1 MRLISHAAVLAI
13 ALLLSTPNA
22 SGQWSAFHGNAQRDG
37 TSDAVGPTAPHLA
50 WVAPIGGPIISS
62 PILGPD
68 GTIYLGSVLEDT
80 LHPRYWIVAVAP
92 DGTRKWRFP
101 TGFVDRQT
109 LSSPAIGRD
118 GTIHVG
124 AQDGTFYAIRP
135 DGSLRWK
142 HQSAKAIQQHPV
154 IAPDGTIYVAI
165 EGRLTAFSPDGAILW
180 QSTQNDM
187 TFPGGPSLA
196 ADGTIYIGGGTYG
209 MQSKLY
215 AFAPNGSLDWTAVVG
230 DGYFFPLAPPAVGPD
245 GTIFTYTT
253 GLYAIRP
260 DGALKWVRELSYGD
274 NHYGSAAVDAQGNIY
289 YAGFG
294 AIWKLDASGGILW
307 EHQILQG
314 NFIGSS
320 WSSPL
325 VDAAGNVFVGL
336 GTGNRWDLE
345 VERQLLVLRPNGTKL
360 WSYTLPKIPTT
371 SAPAMASDGTVY
383 IGCLDGNL
391 YAFRP

>member
-1 MRLISHAAVLAI
+1 MRRIIIASALAFAFVCSTPHAA
-13 ALLLSTPNA
+13 
-22 SGQWSAFHGNAQRDG
+22 GQWSAFHGNAQRNG
-37 TSDAVGPTAPHLA
+37 TSSAAGPVAPHLA
-50 WVAPIGGPIISS
+50 WTAPIGGPIISS

-109 LSSPAIGRD
+109 LSSPAVGVD
-118 GTIHVG
+118 GTIFVG
-124 AQDGTFYAIRP
+124 AQDGTFYAIHP
-135 DGSLRWK
+135 NGSLRWK
-142 HQSAKAIQQHPV
+142 RASDAPIHQHPV
-154 IAPDGTIYVAI
+154 VAPDGTVYVAI
-165 EGRLTAFSPDGAILW
+165 DGKLTAFAPNGTILW
-180 QSTQNDM
+180 QTVQSDM

-196 ADGTIYIGGGTYG
+196 QDGTIYIAGGTYG
-209 MQSKLY
+209 VDSKLY
-215 AFAPNGSLDWTAVVG
+215 AFAPGGSLVWTFPLG
-230 DGYFFPLAPPAVGPD
+230 NPYFFPLAPPAVGAD

-253 GLYAIRP
+253 ALYAIRP
-260 DGALKWVRELSYGD
+260 NGTMKWVRELSYGD
-274 NHYGSAAVDAQGNIY
+274 THYGSPAVDAQGNVY

-294 AIWKLDASGGILW
+294 AIWKLNAAGTISW
-307 EHQILQG
+307 EYEIMQG

-336 GTGNRWDLE
+336 GTGNRWDLA
-345 VERQLLVLRPNGTKL
+345 VERQILVLRPNGTKL
-360 WSYTLPKIPTT
+360 WGYTLPKIPTT